1 MGFNITLLAQLLN
14 FVVLFLV
21 IYLIYKLFRYWI
33 NNINCANNQRKE
45 IIKKLDDITESN
57 NRILEL
63 LKNNDNN
70 IKS

>member
-14 FVVLFLV
+14 FVVLFLA